1 MVKALLL
8 AFWHRVIPRCFWV
21 IVLCLCGSQS
31 SMLVPSLKDTDVH
44 ANLPICVIYDL
55 FSLQRMGYMGRPGS
69 KHWRGVSAVKFAHQ
83 RGCSV
88 LSSAANTKG
97 GNEEGTK
104 ARNKVGSRSQKWEQ
118 ERNNGES
125 KWDLDGNKVG
135 IRGDQGAKK
144 WEHEGSKVETEA
156 EKWD

>member
-1 MVKALLL
+1 
-8 AFWHRVIPRCFWV
+8 
-21 IVLCLCGSQS
+21 
-31 SMLVPSLKDTDVH
+31 MLVPSLKDTDVH

-97 GNEEGTK
+97 GNEEGNK
-104 ARNKVGSRSQKWEQ
+104 ARYKVGSRSQKSEQ
-118 ERNNGES
+118 ERNNVET
-125 KWDLDGNKVG
+125 KWDHDGNKVG

-144 WEHEGSKVETEA
+144 WEHEGNKVETEA